1 MMLAASRFGPLL
13 VALSIDLVLGDPPN
27 RYHPVAWMGRVIAAV
42 DRRVPRDR
50 RWLALA
56 CGGAL
61 ALGGAAGVAGIGWM
75 AGRGVSG
82 CPAVVGLIAE
92 GLLLKAMFS
101 IRGLVLAARDV
112 QAALEADDLAA
123 ARRLVAWHLVS
134 RDTSDLDVP
143 RVAAATVESVA
154 ENASDAI
161 VAPVLFYSIA
171 GLPGALAYR
180 WINTADAMLGYRN
193 EKYEWFGK
201 AAARCDDLLN
211 WLPSRLTALLM
222 LAAAPAIDGDP
233 RRAWSTWR
241 RDARCTSSPNA
252 GHPMSMAA
260 GALGVE
266 LEKVGYYRL
275 GRGLAVPT
283 ARDIGR
289 SIRLLYATLGLTIL
303 VAAGFLLL
311 VGHS

>member
-1 MMLAASRFGPLL
+1 MMLDASRLGPLL
-13 VALSIDLVLGDPPN
+13 VALSIDLAFGDPPN
-27 RYHPVAWMGRVIAAV
+27 RYHPVAWMGRAIAAI

-56 CGGAL
+56 CGAAL
-61 ALGGAAGVAGIGWM
+61 ALGGGAVLAGIGWM
-75 AGRGVSG
+75 VGRGIAGWPPVF
-82 CPAVVGLIAE
+82 GLIAE
-92 GLLLKAMFS
+92 GLLLKVTFS
-101 IRGLVLAARDV
+101 IRGLVRAARDV
-112 QAALEADDLAA
+112 QAALDAHDLPA

-134 RDTSDLDVP
+134 RDTSDLDAH
-143 RVAAATVESVA
+143 RLAAATVESVA

-161 VAPVLFYSIA
+161 VAPLLFYALA

-193 EKYEWFGK
+193 ERYEWFGK

-222 LAAAPAIDGDP
+222 LAAAPAINGDP

-241 RDARCTSSPNA
+241 RDARRTSSPNA

-289 SIRLLYATLGLTIL
+289 SIRLLYATIGLTIL
-303 VAAGFLLL
+303 VAGGFLFL

>member
-1 MMLAASRFGPLL
+1 MMLAVSRLGPLL
-13 VALSIDLVLGDPPN
+13 IAISIDLALGDPPN
-27 RYHPVAWMGRVIAAV
+27 RCHPVAWMGRAIAAI

-50 RWLALA
+50 RWLSLA

-61 ALGGAAGVAGIGWM
+61 ALGGAAVVAGIGWI
-75 AGRGVSG
+75 AGRAITGW
-82 CPAVVGLIAE
+82 PAVAGLIAE
-92 GLLLKAMFS
+92 ALLLKATFS
-101 IRGLVLAARDV
+101 IRGLVHAARVV
-112 QAALEADDLAA
+112 QAALDADDLAA

-134 RDTSDLDVP
+134 RDTSELDAP
-143 RVAAATVESVA
+143 RVAAATMESVA

-161 VAPVLFYSIA
+161 VAPLLFYAIA

-201 AAARCDDLLN
+201 AAARCDDLMN
-211 WLPSRLTALLM
+211 WLPSRLTAMLM
-222 LAAAPAIDGDP
+222 LAAAPAIEGDP

-289 SIRLLYATLGLTIL
+289 SIRLLYMTLGLTVL
-303 VAAGFLLL
+303 VAAGLLFLL
-311 VGHS
+311 GQA

>member
-1 MMLAASRFGPLL
+1 MLAASRLGPLL
-13 VALSIDLVLGDPPN
+13 IAISIDLALGDPPN
-27 RYHPVAWMGRVIAAV
+27 RCHPVAWMGRAIAAI

-50 RWLALA
+50 RWLSLA

-61 ALGGAAGVAGIGWM
+61 ALGGAAVVAGIGWI
-75 AGRGVSG
+75 AGRALTGW
-82 CPAVVGLIAE
+82 PAVAGPIVE
-92 GLLLKAMFS
+92 GLLLKATFS
-101 IRGLVLAARDV
+101 IRGLVHAARVV
-112 QAALEADDLAA
+112 QAALDADDLAA

-134 RDTSDLDVP
+134 RDTSELDAP
-143 RVAAATVESVA
+143 RVAAATMESVA

-161 VAPVLFYSIA
+161 VAPLLFYAIA

-201 AAARCDDLLN
+201 AAARCDDLMN
-211 WLPSRLTALLM
+211 WLPSRLTAMLM
-222 LAAAPAIDGDP
+222 LAAAPAIEGDP

-289 SIRLLYATLGLTIL
+289 SIRLLYMTLGLTVL
-303 VAAGFLLL
+303 VAAGLLFLL
-311 VGHS
+311 GQA